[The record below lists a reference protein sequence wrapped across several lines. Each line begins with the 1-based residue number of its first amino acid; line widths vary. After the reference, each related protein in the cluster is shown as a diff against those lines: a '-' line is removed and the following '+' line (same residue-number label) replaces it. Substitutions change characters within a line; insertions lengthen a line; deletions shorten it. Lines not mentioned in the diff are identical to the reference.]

1 MSRKTTYDYQD
12 ADGSVRFKTIRTD
25 NDDGTKTFI
34 QAHRDSVRED
44 WVFKAPTWA
53 RPLYNLPEVIA
64 AGDDA
69 IVLVVEGEKVAIAA
83 RKYLPPGWI
92 ATTWS
97 GGSTAVKKTDWS
109 PIVGRRV
116 VVWPDIDQIK
126 KDGQTL
132 PWALQPGTQAAAS
145 VAAITGGAM
154 ADLPDVFIEASTWVV
169 SSGWDLADD
178 LPDGVAPEHI
188 QAILI
193 DGAKRAT
200 PIVPAPIPAPILAP
214 KVNGHAVTAIT
225 SEIEYIV
232 DGKGKPKP
240 IYENVIRLLTHSNT
254 FNLRYDEFALRPCYG
269 DELLEDRHLRMIC
282 RWVQAEGLTAGT
294 SVIQEAIVAAAETR
308 RFHPVRQYLD
318 GLVWDGKGRI
328 ERMLIDHAGATD
340 NPLHRAMAA
349 KWLIQAVARIYQPG
363 CQADA
368 MLILE
373 GDQGLNKSTF
383 FRMLFG
389 GRWFSD
395 HLPDLSSK
403 DSLLQIRGLWA
414 IEIAELATLGRSDA
428 NRIKQFLT
436 SRVDRYR
443 DPYGRLA
450 MDYPRTC
457 VFAGTVNP
465 GGDGYLK
472 DPTGARR
479 FWPMAV
485 STIDVTAIAEVRD
498 QLWAEA
504 KARYD
509 AGEQWWLNGD
519 MVGDAT
525 AVQSDRY
532 ETDPWDSVIEEYLI
546 GRSSVTINSI
556 LAECLDLLKKG
567 DWTRSDTLRISRY
580 LSHAGWFKKK
590 VRQGH
595 KTVWMYSKK
604 EDLPVLTLFPE
615 KAAKVLVDDP
625 FGF

>member
-1 MSRKTTYDYQD
+1 M
-12 ADGSVRFKTIRTD
+12 
-25 NDDGTKTFI
+25 
-34 QAHRDSVRED
+34 
-44 WVFKAPTWA
+44 
-53 RPLYNLPEVIA
+53 
-64 AGDDA
+64 
-69 IVLVVEGEKVAIAA
+69 
-83 RKYLPPGWI
+83 
-92 ATTWS
+92 
-97 GGSTAVKKTDWS
+97 
-109 PIVGRRV
+109 
-116 VVWPDIDQIK
+116 
-126 KDGQTL
+126 
-132 PWALQPGTQAAAS
+132 
-145 VAAITGGAM
+145 
-154 ADLPDVFIEASTWVV
+154 
-169 SSGWDLADD
+169 
-178 LPDGVAPEHI
+178 
-188 QAILI
+188 
-193 DGAKRAT
+193 
-200 PIVPAPIPAPILAP
+200 
-214 KVNGHAVTAIT
+214 
-225 SEIEYIV
+225 
-232 DGKGKPKP
+232 
-240 IYENVIRLLTHSNT
+240 
-254 FNLRYDEFALRPCYG
+254 RYDEFALRPCYG

-282 RWVQAEGLTAGT
+282 RWVQAEGITAGT

-308 RFHPVRQYLD
+308 RFHPVKQYLD
-318 GLVWDGKGRI
+318 GVVWDGKGRI
-328 ERMLIDHAGATD
+328 DRLLIDHAGIIDT
-340 NPLHRAMAA
+340 PLHKAMSA

-383 FRMLFG
+383 FRTLFG
-389 GRWFSD
+389 SRWFSD

-509 AGEQWWLNGD
+509 AGEQWWLGGD

-525 AVQSDRY
+525 AVQSERY

-546 GRSSVTINSI
+546 GRTSVTINSI
-556 LAECLDLLKKG
+556 LSECLDLLKKG
-567 DWTRSDTLRISRY
+567 EWTRSDTLRISRY

-595 KTVWMYSKK
+595 KTVWMYSKRDM
-604 EDLPVLTLFPE
+604 EPALNVFRETEGRELL
-615 KAAKVLVDDP
+615 DDP
-625 FGF
+625 F